1 MADQLRLGVLTTDT
15 AHHRYFLRTLHR
27 ELPSDA
33 RLVVSL
39 FEEWPYPWGRRARRH
54 IFRYWFNPWRALVL
68 NPYMQWNS
76 QTRRQAEFEAAHFF
90 PDGDRSVP
98 SQVDTHCVFS
108 GNDDDAARI
117 LDEASLDLLL
127 VYGTGRVEPK
137 VYGRPRLG
145 SINAHGGLL
154 PGYRGLDTNLWAVL
168 EGRPED
174 MAVTIHEVEREFDT
188 GAVVAQARIGPVPGL
203 RLENLRYHTTV
214 LCVDLFL
221 EAVCGYLAGR
231 ITPMPQDGT
240 SRYFGPMPGYLK
252 RKCDGLLRR
261 YAEGTSAASQPETV

>member
-1 MADQLRLGVLTTDT
+1 M
-15 AHHRYFLRTLHR
+15 
-27 ELPSDA
+27 
-33 RLVVSL
+33 
-39 FEEWPYPWGRRARRH
+39 
-54 IFRYWFNPWRALVL
+54 
-68 NPYMQWNS
+68 
-76 QTRRQAEFEAAHFF
+76 RRQAEFEAAHFF
-90 PDGDRSVP
+90 PDGDRSIP
-98 SQVDTHCVFS
+98 SQIHTHCVYS
-108 GNDDDAARI
+108 VNDDDAARS

-137 VYGRPRLG
+137 VYRRPRLG

-168 EGRPED
+168 EDRPGD

-221 EAVCGYLAGR
+221 EAIYGYLEGR

-252 RKCDGLLRR
+252 QQCDGLLRR
-261 YAEGTSAASQPETV
+261 YAEDASAASQPETV